1 MLNVVG
7 VGGESVGNGEQWVGE
22 SVGRVVSKPV
32 ERE

>member
-7 VGGESVGNGEQWVGE
+7 VGGESVGYGEQWIGE
-22 SVGRVVSKPV
+22 SAGCVVSKPV